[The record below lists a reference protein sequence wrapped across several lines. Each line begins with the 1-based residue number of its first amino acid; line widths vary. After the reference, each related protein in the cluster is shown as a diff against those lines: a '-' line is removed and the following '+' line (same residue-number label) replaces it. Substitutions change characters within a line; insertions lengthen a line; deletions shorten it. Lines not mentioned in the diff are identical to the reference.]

1 MKPCNR
7 RRFCS
12 AGLRAGAAL
21 ATSMVAAGCRPT
33 PAEPLRIGAQ
43 VFPGYEFLY
52 LARATGQ
59 LKSERVRM
67 VETPS
72 ASASLRALGTGAI
85 DGACLTLDEVLSARE
100 RGIELTVLAVLD
112 VSMGADV
119 VLAHANV
126 GGLSGLRGRTLGV
139 EQSAVGAVM
148 LDALLQ
154 RAGLS
159 LRDVTIRPVGFDAH
173 EAEFKARRIDAVV
186 SYEPVKS
193 RLMQAGAQVVYS
205 SADIPGRILDVLA
218 VRPTLLD
225 SRPQD
230 LQHLLDA
237 HFGALDGYRAEPAR
251 ARPLLAAR
259 LHLGPN
265 EVDQAYAELDLPDR
279 ERNRTWFAG
288 EQTHLKKTA
297 AALSQVMHSAGLLT
311 RRSELPTSLFDGR
324 FL

>member
-1 MKPCNR
+1 M
-7 RRFCS
+7 
-12 AGLRAGAAL
+12 AAAL
-21 ATSMVAAGCRPT
+21 VAAGCDT
-33 PAEPLRIGAQ
+33 HEAEPLRIGAQ

-59 LKSERVRM
+59 LQPKRIRM
-67 VETPS
+67 VEAPS

-119 VLAHANV
+119 VLAHPDV
-126 GGLSGLRGRTLGV
+126 GGLPGLRGRTLGV
-139 EQSAVGAVM
+139 EQTAVGALM
-148 LDALLQ
+148 LDAVLQ
-154 RAGLS
+154 RAGLA
-159 LRDVTIRPVGFDAH
+159 LRDVKIRHVGFDAH

-193 RLMQAGAQVVYS
+193 RLVQAGAQVVYS

-218 VRPTLLD
+218 VRPSLLD

-237 HFGALDGYRAEPAR
+237 HFSALDGYRAEPAR
-251 ARPLLAAR
+251 YRPLLAER
-259 LHLGPN
+259 LHLAPA

-279 ERNRTWFAG
+279 PRNRTWFAG
-288 EQTHLKKTA
+288 DRTYLTQA
-297 AALSQVMHSAGLLT
+297 AAELSQVMLSAGLLT
-311 RRSELPTSLFDGR
+311 SRLEQPTSLFDGR